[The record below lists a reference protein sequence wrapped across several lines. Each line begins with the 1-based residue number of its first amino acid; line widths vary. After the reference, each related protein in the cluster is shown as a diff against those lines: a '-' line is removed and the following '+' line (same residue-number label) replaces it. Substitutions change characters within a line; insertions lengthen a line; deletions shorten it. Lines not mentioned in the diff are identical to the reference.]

1 MKRTA
6 ISDMTPEQASDELVL
21 MEVKKL
27 LQKTKKAYK
36 KAQEAEAKVFRL
48 LEEAMCLDLEV
59 PTEAENAN
67 DLGEAI
73 ACWLN
78 YDEYTLRGLLSEIRA
93 QYTRNS

>member
-1 MKRTA
+1 
-6 ISDMTPEQASDELVL
+6 MTPEQASDELVL